1 MNDNNIDDLGEE
13 LDELDSDITDTDS
26 NKIHTSVP
34 EPFRNPLPKNS
45 IGHITATNTGL
56 KIGRDENII
65 NASIHPNERDSI
77 QVGDYIRVPYYVPDK
92 NKKDEDVFVEMQLLA
107 SIESLVYNTQ
117 LEDQRY
123 TNADNF
129 GSEQYQY
136 FAKLNPISIIRLK
149 DNWKEQKE
157 PFVGD
162 FVSTPPRPTV
172 RLDKVEENEFLRCG
186 LDIPREG
193 IYVGDMSVNGNR
205 VPNKTNPLEY
215 YLFNPT
221 TNTDYKGEPSIFRH
235 VLVAGSTGTG
245 KTHTSKNILRQFA
258 QKSEYKIAVPS
269 SEQNNSGIKERTR
282 ALNITIIDPEE
293 EYAEMGQDPKNM
305 KRAKELAEARNGLQY
320 GGIGDGD
327 IDFKVFAPQTKNS
340 SNKELNTKG
349 SEVINFGIP
358 FEIVHEYPALMM
370 PNDPQ
375 GPTRQLI
382 KESIGDYFNSAI
394 DDYSKATFVGFK
406 QWFETEYEL
415 ELVEEGTYNESII
428 NAAKRRVLYRS
439 EYYDVFDNSKSL
451 LDTDIVDNMFEPGQ
465 VSVITTGHL
474 RGSSEQLV
482 IQAISSHIVENKI
495 SSDVNFP
502 QIKGTPL
509 VLALDEAHEYVNEPE
524 TTRERFIV
532 DKFRRAARRGRKDK
546 FGLYFISQNPEDI
559 DGEARN
565 QFNTK
570 IYLQLDRRVVE
581 SPDVYI
587 PREYKNQL
595 PQFDKGQM
603 VVTQPDVNPVELMGL
618 DTCLTK
624 HSK

>member
-1 MNDNNIDDLGEE
+1 MNENIDDIDSE
-13 LDELDSDITDTDS
+13 LDEIENEFEDNVNSKQ
-26 NKIHTSVP
+26 NVP
-34 EPFRNPLPKNS
+34 EPFNNPLPKTP
-45 IGHITATNTGL
+45 IGHIAAAQTGL
-56 KIGRDENII
+56 KIGREENII
-65 NASIHPNERDSI
+65 NGTIHPNERERV
-77 QVGDYIRVPYYVPDK
+77 QVGDYVRVPYYIPDR
-92 NKKDEDVFVEMQLLA
+92 NKKDSEIDVKIQLLA
-107 SIESLVYNTQ
+107 SIESLKYQTE

-123 TNADNF
+123 TTADNF

-136 FAKLNPISIIRLK
+136 FAELNPISLIKLK
-149 DNWKEQKE
+149 DNWDSEQE
-157 PFVGD
+157 PFEGE
-162 FVSTPPRPTV
+162 FVSTPPKPTV
-172 RLDKVEENEFLRCG
+172 RMDKVIENEFLRCG
-186 LDIPREG
+186 LDIPKEG

-205 VPNKTNPLEY
+205 VPDKDDPLEY

-221 TNTDYKGEPSIFRH
+221 EDTNYTGEPSIFRH

-258 QKSEYKIAVPS
+258 QKSEYKIDVPHGDPA
-269 SEQNNSGIKERTR
+269 SGNIQERTR
-282 ALNITIIDPEE
+282 ALNVTIIDPEE
-293 EYAEMGQDPKNM
+293 EYAEMGHDPENM
-305 KRAKELAEARNGLQY
+305 SRAKELAESRNGLQY
-320 GGIGDGD
+320 GGIGNKD
-327 IDFKVFAPQTKNS
+327 IDFKVFAPTTGD
-340 SNKELNTKG
+340 SNTKELKTKG
-349 SEVINFGIP
+349 SNVIDFGIP
-358 FEIVHEYPALMM
+358 FEIANQYPELMM
-370 PNDPQ
+370 PNNPQ

-382 KESIGDYFNSAI
+382 LETIRSYFRTLNDNSNAR
-394 DDYSKATFVGFK
+394 YNEFVN
-406 QWFETEYEL
+406 WFDSEYIIEL
-415 ELVEEGTYNESII
+415 NEGSQYNESII
-428 NAAKRRVLYRS
+428 NAAARRLKRG
-439 EYYDVFDNSKSL
+439 EYYQVFDKSKSL
-451 LDTDIVDNMFEPGQ
+451 LDENLVENMFAPGQ

-474 RGSSEQLV
+474 RGTSEQLV
-482 IQAISSHIVENKI
+482 IQAIASHIVENKI
-495 SSDVNFP
+495 SSDVDYH

-581 SPDVYI
+581 SPDVFV
-587 PREYKNQL
+587 PREFTNQL